1 MNKQLFLFMLIY
13 SIIYIGGYMLYSSV
27 NNEKIKNIK
36 KLNTKKY
43 RDETNMY
50 LVEGEHLVKEAY
62 ENNVL
67 EELILLENTNL
78 NIDVKTSYVTKN
90 VLNFISNLD
99 TPNGILGICK
109 KKENTLKG
117 NKIVILED
125 IQDPGNLG
133 TIIRSSVAFNVD
145 TLVLSNNT
153 VDLYNPK
160 VIRATQ
166 GMLFKLNIII
176 ENDLENLIKNL
187 KQNNYTIYTTNVK
200 NGNSLKTIEKK
211 DKVAII
217 MGNEGSGVSDK
228 LNSLADKYLYI
239 DMNKNC
245 ESLNVAVATSIILYE
260 LDK

>member
-1 MNKQLFLFMLIY
+1 
-13 SIIYIGGYMLYSSV
+13 MLYSSV

-43 RDETNMY
+43 RDETNLY

-78 NIDVKTSYVTKN
+78 NIDVKISYVTKN

-109 KKENTLKG
+109 NKENTLKG

>member
-1 MNKQLFLFMLIY
+1 
-13 SIIYIGGYMLYSSV
+13 MLYSSV
-27 NNEKIKNIK
+27 NNEKIKNLK

-43 RDETNMY
+43 RDETNLY

-67 EELILLENTNL
+67 EELILLENTKL
-78 NIDVKTSYVTKN
+78 NIDTKTSYVTKN
-90 VLNFISNLD
+90 VLNFISNLE

-109 KKENTLKG
+109 KKENTLQG

-145 TLVLSNNT
+145 TLVLSSNT

-166 GMLFKLNIII
+166 GMIFKLNIII
-176 ENDLENLIKNL
+176 ENNLEKLIQNL

-211 DKVAII
+211 DKLAII
-217 MGNEGSGVSDK
+217 MGNEGSGVSEK

>member
-1 MNKQLFLFMLIY
+1 
-13 SIIYIGGYMLYSSV
+13 MLYSSV

-43 RDETNMY
+43 RDETNLY

-145 TLVLSNNT
+145 TLVLSSNT

>member
-1 MNKQLFLFMLIY
+1 
-13 SIIYIGGYMLYSSV
+13 MLYSSV

-43 RDETNMY
+43 RDETNLY

-78 NIDVKTSYVTKN
+78 NIDVKISYVTKN

-145 TLVLSNNT
+145 TLVLSSNT

-166 GMLFKLNIII
+166 GMLFKSNIII

>member
-1 MNKQLFLFMLIY
+1 
-13 SIIYIGGYMLYSSV
+13 MLYSSI

-62 ENNVL
+62 ENNAL
-67 EELILLENTNL
+67 EELILLENIEL
-78 NIDVKTSYVTKN
+78 NIKIKTNYVTEN
-90 VLNFISNLD
+90 VLKHISNLD
-99 TPNGILGICK
+99 NPNGIIGICK
-109 KKENTLKG
+109 KKENNLQG

-133 TIIRSSVAFNVD
+133 TIIRSCVAFNVD
-145 TLVLSNNT
+145 TLVLSKNT

-166 GMLFKLNIII
+166 GMIFKLNIII
-176 ENDLENLIKNL
+176 SENLKELITDL
-187 KQNNYTIYTTNVK
+187 KKNNYTIYSTNVK
-200 NGNSLKTIEKK
+200 NGKSLKTIEKK
-211 DKVAII
+211 GLFAII
-217 MGNEGSGVSDK
+217 MGNEGNGVSEE
-228 LNSLADKYLYI
+228 LNNICDEFLYI

>member
-1 MNKQLFLFMLIY
+1 
-13 SIIYIGGYMLYSSV
+13 MLYSSV

-43 RDETNMY
+43 RDETNLY
-50 LVEGEHLVKEAY
+50 LIEGEHLVKEAY

-78 NIDVKTSYVTKN
+78 NINVKTSYVTKN

-99 TPNGILGICK
+99 TPNGIIGICK
-109 KKENTLKG
+109 KKENKLQG

-133 TIIRSSVAFNVD
+133 TIIRSSVAFNID
-145 TLVLSNNT
+145 TLVLSSNT

-176 ENDLENLIKNL
+176 ENDLENQIKNL

>member
-1 MNKQLFLFMLIY
+1 
-13 SIIYIGGYMLYSSV
+13 MLYSSI

-43 RDETNMY
+43 RDEKNLY

-67 EELILLENTNL
+67 EELILLENTNINL
-78 NIDVKTSYVTKN
+78 DIKTSYVTKN

-145 TLVLSNNT
+145 TLVLSSNT

>member
-1 MNKQLFLFMLIY
+1 
-13 SIIYIGGYMLYSSV
+13 MLYSSV

-43 RDETNMY
+43 RDETNLY
-50 LVEGEHLVKEAY
+50 LVEGEHLVKEAH

>member
-1 MNKQLFLFMLIY
+1 
-13 SIIYIGGYMLYSSV
+13 MLYSSV

-43 RDETNMY
+43 RDETNLY
-50 LVEGEHLVKEAY
+50 LVEGEHLVKEAH

-166 GMLFKLNIII
+166 GMLFKSNIII

-217 MGNEGSGVSDK
+217 MGNEGSGVSEK